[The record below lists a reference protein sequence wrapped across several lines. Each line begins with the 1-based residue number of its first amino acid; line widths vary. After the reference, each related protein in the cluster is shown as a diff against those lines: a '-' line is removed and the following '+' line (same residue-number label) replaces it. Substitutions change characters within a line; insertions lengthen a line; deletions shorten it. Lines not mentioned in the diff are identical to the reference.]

1 MEVKKNPNVDPKRNS
16 GLFFQIGLVAVLVLT
31 YLGIE
36 MKSEDPRVENEK
48 FALTDNLVLDEEDVV
63 LTMPPVQRLPP
74 PPPPAPEVIEVVKN
88 EIKLEEKKI
97 ETTEIEENKPV
108 TVVEASE
115 VGETGPSLD
124 DIPDEMPF
132 AIIEQI
138 PMFPGCEGV
147 AKSKQMDCFNEK
159 MNAHIKKYF
168 SYPKLEN

>member
-74 PPPPAPEVIEVVKN
+74 PPPPAPEVIEVVNVDGKVMA
-88 EIKLEEKKI
+88 
-97 ETTEIEENKPV
+97 T
-108 TVVEASE
+108 
-115 VGETGPSLD
+115 SLLA
-124 DIPDEMPF
+124 F
-132 AIIEQI
+132 
-138 PMFPGCEGV
+138 
-147 AKSKQMDCFNEK
+147 
-159 MNAHIKKYF
+159 
-168 SYPKLEN
+168 